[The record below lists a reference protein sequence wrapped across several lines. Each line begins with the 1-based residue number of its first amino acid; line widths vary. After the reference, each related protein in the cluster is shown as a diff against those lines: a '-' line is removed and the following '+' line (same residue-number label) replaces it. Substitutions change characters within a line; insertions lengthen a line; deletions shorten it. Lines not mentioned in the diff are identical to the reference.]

1 MQWGAQS
8 LCLVGL
14 LAALPCQ
21 QNGQEWSRK
30 EAGRKQFY
38 DGERVSEKRGTISQ
52 PGHSTFYGL
61 GRLLAYYVK
70 RHCTGRIRPFD
81 ISLSKS

>member
-1 MQWGAQS
+1 MQWGAQP

-14 LAALPCQ
+14 LHCHANTTAKS
-21 QNGQEWSRK
+21 GAGRK

-61 GRLLAYYVK
+61 GGLLAYYVK